1 MIIEGQVH
9 GGLTDGI
16 GMALMEMI
24 AFDEDGNCLG
34 GSFMDY
40 LIPTALEVPHW
51 ETGHTVTPSPHH
63 PIGAKGDRGVGH
75 GRLAAGDR
83 QRGRRRAQAVRR
95 PARRH
100 AAHPVAGVGRHAGP
114 GDAADLMRR
123 HERDDSGWP
132 ARVDELPPRAA
143 SRSCTRRWCGRGA
156 ADLGHAGDDAIV
168 LADGTIEGFVGG
180 AVRRGVGAHGGARR
194 CSRDGEPLLLRIAAG
209 GRRGVPRRPRAQV
222 VVNPCL
228 SGGALEIFLEPQ
240 LPAPIVA
247 VVGTTPTA
255 VALASLASA
264 VGLEATTSENLAG
277 SALEGVTAV
286 VVASHGHHEEESIRA
301 ALDAG
306 VPYIG
311 LVASKKRGGAV
322 IDVMDLSKDELARVH
337 SPVGIDI
344 GARSAE
350 EIALSILA
358 DVVRA
363 IRIDAIA
370 PSRSG
375 QPLPAPTAV
384 DPVCGMT
391 VVVGA
396 DTAHAV
402 VDGQDYWFCCPG
414 CRDKFVA

>member
-1 MIIEGQVH
+1 M
-9 GGLTDGI
+9 
-16 GMALMEMI
+16 
-24 AFDEDGNCLG
+24 
-34 GSFMDY
+34 
-40 LIPTALEVPHW
+40 
-51 ETGHTVTPSPHH
+51 GHRMQ
-63 PIGAKGDRGVGH
+63 A
-75 GRLAAGDR
+75 
-83 QRGRRRAQAVRR
+83 RA
-95 PARRH
+95 
-100 AAHPVAGVGRHAGP
+100 
-114 GDAADLMRR
+114 
-123 HERDDSGWP
+123 
-132 ARVDELPPRAA
+132 DELRRQHIGFVHATVVRAESPTSA
-143 SRSCTRRWCGRGA
+143 FT
-156 ADLGHAGDDAIV
+156 GDDAVI

-180 AVRRGVGAHGGARR
+180 QCAEESVRTAAMEVLAGGE
-194 CSRDGEPLLLRIAAG
+194 SLLLRIVKEGGEVFPDVAG
-209 GRRGVPRRPRAQV
+209 SKAVI
-222 VVNPCL
+222 NPCL

-240 LPAPIVA
+240 LPVPIVS

-322 IDVMDLSKDELARVH
+322 IDVMDLSEDDLARVH
-337 SPVGIDI
+337 SPVGIEI

-370 PSRSG
+370 PSTSG
-375 QPLPAPTAV
+375 QPLPARTAV
-384 DPVCGMT
+384 DPICGMT

-396 DTAHAV
+396 GTAHAV